1 MARQTFPIGCIKK
14 NEYMSWYFT
23 TQIPDRVRIKLYDGE
38 KVYEEAVKCGKD
50 IDVPVI
56 MGTGLCMAG
65 EPLIE
70 FESDSGFWYTP
81 SSYDVLAGDGS
92 IIGHKFTV
100 TGCRDTN
107 GTESDVFF
115 SLTTSIVKA
124 AGTVPEKEFIAGLFY
139 KYLVLRDKYL
149 LNYISDVK
157 IGQFCRAF
165 DESYRL
171 GMDYK
176 KWYESETTQCKSEE
190 DDYRLILTTLMKY
203 DEKYAG
209 SGLEYFPYNN
219 IMVMAFGKKIW
230 NENKITFASCPFQN
244 IRGILLNGTEYSNF
258 LKTQATLADVK
269 LFDGNVLK
277 TAASHASL
285 QSKLGMR
292 ATRGLNYKNLGIE
305 VFAQGG
311 DVQEK
316 VITKSIAYAQENN
329 ARILIFPEL
338 SINEDKLPFL
348 EGKLKPSSSLKLVV
362 GGSYYKKAGE
372 GFTNTAPIYV
382 NTGSGW
388 IKAAEYNKMIPFS
401 MGYTDKVAKDYGIDT
416 KKYPLSQYDLLV
428 ENIRLDNNVTILP
441 CKDCVVGV
449 AVCRDVMDILDKH
462 NPVHKYCDFVD
473 VLLVI
478 SDNTG
483 DSNMF
488 VGVAEC
494 LARWH
499 NCATLYTNSIGEA
512 QHEKVSEEGKK
523 IVVDEFLEVSFG
535 IYPYKKANGS
545 SSTSVSGGI
554 TYKLTPTQ
562 DFDLLSSGMNCM
574 IIHSPGLTT
583 GDFTDEEI
591 ENCCKIYDLKVDM

>member
-1 MARQTFPIGCIKK
+1 MVQQTFPIGCIKK

-23 TQIPDRVRIKLYDGE
+23 TQITDRVRIELYDGA
-38 KVYEEAVKCGKD
+38 KVYEDAVKCGTD

-65 EPLIE
+65 QPMIK
-70 FESDSGFWYTP
+70 FESESGFGYTP
-81 SSYDVLAGDGS
+81 SSHDILAGDGS

-115 SLTTSIVKA
+115 SLTTSIVKEA
-124 AGTVPEKEFIAGLFY
+124 AGTVLEKEFIAGLFY
-139 KYLVLRDKYL
+139 KYLVLKDKYL
-149 LNYISDVK
+149 LNYISDKK
-157 IGQFCRAF
+157 IAAFCRAF
-165 DESYRL
+165 DASYVL

-176 KWYESETTQCKSEE
+176 RWYESERANCTSEE

-203 DEKYAG
+203 DEKYTG

-219 IMVMAFGKKIW
+219 FMVMAFGKKIW

-244 IRGILLNGTEYSNF
+244 IRGLLLNGREYSQF
-258 LKTQATLADVK
+258 VDTQKELANVE
-269 LFDGNVLK
+269 LFDDKMLK

-285 QSKLGMR
+285 KSKLGMC
-292 ATRGLNYKNLGIE
+292 ATKGLNYKNLGIK
-305 VFAQGG
+305 VFAQ
-311 DVQEK
+311 DDKVQEE
-316 VITKSIAYAQENN
+316 VITKSIAYAESHN

-338 SINEDKLPFL
+338 SVNEDKLQFL
-348 EGKLKPSSSLKLVV
+348 EGRLKPSSPLKLVV
-362 GGSYYKKAGE
+362 GGSYYKKSGDE
-372 GFTNTAPIYV
+372 FTNTAPIYV
-382 NTGSGW
+382 NTGSEW
-388 IKAAEYNKMIPFS
+388 KKAAEYNKMIPFS
-401 MGYTDKVAKDYGIDT
+401 MGYTDKVAKAYGLST
-416 KKYPLSQYDLLV
+416 AQYPLEQYRLLV
-428 ENIRLDNNVTILP
+428 EDIRLDNNITILP

-449 AVCRDVMDILDKH
+449 AICRDVMDILDKH
-462 NPVHKYCDFVD
+462 NPAHKYCDFVD

-499 NCATLYTNSIGEA
+499 NCGTLYTNSVGEA
-512 QHEKVSEEGKK
+512 QHGET
-523 IVVDEFLEVSFG
+523 VDQYLEVSFG
-535 IYPYKKANGS
+535 IYPFKKAESS
-545 SSTSVSGGI
+545 SSTSVSGHI

-562 DFDLLSSGMNCM
+562 DMMLSSSNQDVM
-574 IIHSPGLTT
+574 IIHSQGIKME
-583 GDFTDEEI
+583 DFSDEQI
-591 ENCCKIYDLKVDM
+591 RNCCKIYEFNTLM

>member
-1 MARQTFPIGCIKK
+1 MAKQAFTIGCIQK

-23 TQIPDRVRIKLYDGE
+23 TQITDRVRIKFYDGV
-38 KVYEEAVKCGKD
+38 KVYEDAVKCGTD

-65 EPLIE
+65 QPVIE
-70 FESDSGFWYTP
+70 FEADSGFWYTP
-81 SSYDVLAGDGS
+81 SSHEILAGDGS
-92 IIGHKFTV
+92 IIGHKYTV

-115 SLTTSIVKA
+115 LLTTSIVKA
-124 AGTVPEKEFIAGLFY
+124 AGTVPEKQFIAGLFY
-139 KYLVLRDKYL
+139 KYLVLKDKYL
-149 LNYISDVK
+149 LNYISDEKVAA
-157 IGQFCRAF
+157 FCRAF
-165 DESYRL
+165 DASYEL

-176 KWYESETTQCKSEE
+176 RWYESETADCTSEE

-203 DEKYAG
+203 DENYTG

-219 IMVMAFGKKIW
+219 FMVMVFGKKIW

-244 IRGILLNGTEYSNF
+244 IRGILLNGTEYLNF
-258 LKTQATLADVK
+258 LKMQMTLAGVE

-285 QSKLGMR
+285 RSKLGIS
-292 ATRGLNYKNLGIE
+292 ATKGLNYKNLGIE
-305 VFAQGG
+305 VFAQGD
-311 DVQEK
+311 DVQEE
-316 VITKSIAYAQENN
+316 VITKSIDYAEKNN

-338 SINEDKLPFL
+338 SINEDKLSFL
-348 EGKLKPSSSLKLVV
+348 NGKLKPSSPLKLVV
-362 GGSYYKKAGE
+362 GGSYYKKSGDE
-372 GFTNTAPIYV
+372 FTNTAQIYV
-382 NTGSGW
+382 NTGSEW
-388 IKAAEYNKMIPFS
+388 KMAAEYNKMIPFS
-401 MGYTDKVAKDYGIDT
+401 MGYTKNVAKDYRIST
-416 KKYPLSQYDLLV
+416 ALFPLEQYRLLV
-428 ENIRLDNNVTILP
+428 EDIQLDNNITILP

-449 AVCRDVMDILDKH
+449 AICRDVMDILDKH
-462 NPVHKYCDFVD
+462 NPAHKYCDFVD

-499 NCATLYTNSIGEA
+499 NCGTLYTNSIGEA
-512 QHEKVSEEGKK
+512 QHEGK
-523 IVVDEFLEVSFG
+523 VDEYLEVSFG
-535 IYPYKKANGS
+535 LYPFKKAASS
-545 SSTSVSGGI
+545 SSTSVSGHI

-562 DFDLLSSGMNCM
+562 DMMLSSSNQDVM
-574 IIHSPGLTT
+574 IIRSPGIKME
-583 GDFTDEEI
+583 DFSDEQI
-591 ENCCKIYDLKVDM
+591 KNCCKIYEFNTFM

>member
-1 MARQTFPIGCIKK
+1 MAQQTFPIGCIQK

-23 TQIPDRVRIKLYDGE
+23 TQISDRVRIKLYDE
-38 KVYEEAVKCGKD
+38 VKVYEEAVKCGKD

-65 EPLIE
+65 GPLIE
-70 FESDSGFWYTP
+70 FESDSGFRYTP
-81 SSYDVLAGDGS
+81 SSYDILADDGS
-92 IIGHKFTV
+92 VIGHKFTV

-115 SLTTSIVKA
+115 SLTTSIVKEVA
-124 AGTVPEKEFIAGLFY
+124 ETVLEKEFIAGLFY

-149 LNYISDVK
+149 LNYISDEK
-157 IGQFCRAF
+157 IAAFCRAF
-165 DESYRL
+165 DETYRL

-176 KWYESETTQCKSEE
+176 IWYESETTQCKSEE

-209 SGLEYFPYNN
+209 SGLEYFPYNH

-230 NENKITFASCPFQN
+230 NENKVTFASCPFQN

-285 QSKLGMR
+285 QSKLGMN

-305 VFAQGG
+305 VFAQGS

-329 ARILIFPEL
+329 VRILIFPEL
-338 SINEDKLPFL
+338 SINEDKLSFL
-348 EGKLKPSSSLKLVV
+348 EGKLKPSSPLKLVV

-388 IKAAEYNKMIPFS
+388 KKAAEYNKMIPFS
-401 MGYTDKVAKDYGIDT
+401 MGYTDKVAKAYGIST
-416 KKYPLSQYDLLV
+416 AQYPLEQYNLLV
-428 ENIRLDNNVTILP
+428 EDIRLDNNITVLP
-441 CKDCVVGV
+441 FKDCVVGV
-449 AVCRDVMDILDKH
+449 AICRDVMDILDKH

-483 DSNMF
+483 ASNMF

-499 NCATLYTNSIGEA
+499 NCGTLYTNSVGEA
-512 QHEKVSEEGKK
+512 QHDGA
-523 IVVDEFLEVSFG
+523 VDEYLEVSFG
-535 IYPYKKANGS
+535 IYPFKKAASS
-545 SSTSVSGGI
+545 SSTSVSGDI
-554 TYKLTPTQ
+554 TYKLTVTP
-562 DFDLLSSGMNCM
+562 DMMLSSSGMDVM
-574 IIHSPGLTT
+574 IIHSPGITT

-591 ENCCKIYDLKVDM
+591 ENCCKIYELKTNM

>member
-23 TQIPDRVRIKLYDGE
+23 TQISDRVSIKLYDGE
-38 KVYEEAVKCGKD
+38 KVYEEAVKCGTD

-56 MGTGLCMAG
+56 TGTGLCMAG

-81 SSYDVLAGDGS
+81 SSYDILAGDGS

-139 KYLVLRDKYL
+139 KYLVLKDKYL

-157 IGQFCRAF
+157 IGQLCRAF

-176 KWYESETTQCKSEE
+176 RWYESETVQCKSEE

-244 IRGILLNGTEYSNF
+244 IRGIMLNGVEYANF
-258 LKTQATLADVK
+258 LNTQMALANVE
-269 LFDGNVLK
+269 LFDGKVLK

-285 QSKLGMR
+285 KSKLGMH

-305 VFAQGG
+305 VFAQSD
-311 DVQEK
+311 DVQEE
-316 VITKSIAYAQENN
+316 VIIKKRERDLPIRRRFMSI
-329 ARILIFPEL
+329 P
-338 SINEDKLPFL
+338 
-348 EGKLKPSSSLKLVV
+348 V
-362 GGSYYKKAGE
+362 
-372 GFTNTAPIYV
+372 
-382 NTGSGW
+382 
-388 IKAAEYNKMIPFS
+388 
-401 MGYTDKVAKDYGIDT
+401 
-416 KKYPLSQYDLLV
+416 
-428 ENIRLDNNVTILP
+428 
-441 CKDCVVGV
+441 
-449 AVCRDVMDILDKH
+449 RD
-462 NPVHKYCDFVD
+462 
-473 VLLVI
+473 
-478 SDNTG
+478 G
-483 DSNMF
+483 
-488 VGVAEC
+488 
-494 LARWH
+494 
-499 NCATLYTNSIGEA
+499 
-512 QHEKVSEEGKK
+512 
-523 IVVDEFLEVSFG
+523 
-535 IYPYKKANGS
+535 
-545 SSTSVSGGI
+545 
-554 TYKLTPTQ
+554 
-562 DFDLLSSGMNCM
+562 
-574 IIHSPGLTT
+574 
-583 GDFTDEEI
+583 
-591 ENCCKIYDLKVDM
+591 